1 MNKQVNN
8 TIKVLEETWVNL
20 LKIWEWEFFIYTHK
34 LEVIR
39 GKRINFTSEEK
50 KKGRKT
56 KKQTTIAATTKN
68 PTLLLGKK
76 SKIM

>member
-50 KKGRKT
+50 KRE
-56 KKQTTIAATTKN
+56 
-68 PTLLLGKK
+68 
-76 SKIM
+76 